1 MNIEGSE
8 GRVRKGTS
16 NLLDMNE
23 NIKIITEFY
32 PKPLDG
38 IGKEINFIAED
49 YLEFLREKGFKLYDV
64 DDKTKSLVLLSDK
77 EILEKCGKQWTNLW
91 CER

>member
-49 YLEFLREKGFKLYDV
+49 YLEFLREKGFMLYNIDE
-64 DDKTKSLVLLSDK
+64 KTKSLILSSPTKILDKFKNKWSNLL
-77 EILEKCGKQWTNLW
+77 